1 MNTITQKEINYLL
14 EILAKSTT
22 KQSDL
27 YAFIIDFLGEH
38 LLYTHSNFPLKTLYI
53 LAKKEGFD
61 FENDFEQLLKR
72 LDTLL
77 EKNLHSEIKE
87 AKAQLFETLLSSNFK
102 KKKEQFDKVETSIY
116 KCLSA
121 YIFGLTRGLEIFYT
135 YSLDN
140 VKEPEVFIEYAN
152 TLHVKLL
159 EAIFNESEK
168 ALLQTKLK
176 EIMSVYL
183 SLYARYLYM

>member
-1 MNTITQKEINYLL
+1 MKSTKLKQIDYILEFLSKGEQKESKIY
-14 EILAKSTT
+14 ESIL
-22 KQSDL
+22 
-27 YAFIIDFLGEH
+27 DFLGEQ
-38 LLYTHSNFPLKTLYI
+38 LLYTSSSFSRKSLITL
-53 LAKKEGFD
+53 ANKEGFAL
-61 FENDFEQLLKR
+61 ENDFDAMLKR

-77 EKNLHSEIKE
+77 QENLHAEIKE
-87 AKAQLFETLLSSNFK
+87 AKSQLFETLISSNFK

-116 KCLSA
+116 KCLSS
-121 YIFGLTRGLEIFYT
+121 YIFGLTRGLEIFYI

-152 TLHVKLL
+152 TLHVKLF
-159 EAIFNESEK
+159 EEIFNESEK
-168 ALLQTKLK
+168 ALLEEKLK

>member
-1 MNTITQKEINYLL
+1 MNKEINYII
-14 EILAKSTT
+14 EYLAKRGE
-22 KQSDL
+22 KQSSF
-27 YAFIIDFLGEH
+27 YADILEFLNEH
-38 LLYTHSNFPLKTLYI
+38 LLYTSSSFSSAKLLLLAQKNGYKLEDNFD
-53 LAKKEGFD
+53 AM
-61 FENDFEQLLKR
+61 LKR

-77 EKNLHSEIKE
+77 QENLPSAIKE
-87 AKAQLFETLLSSNFK
+87 AKTQLFETLLSSNFK

-121 YIFGLTRGLEIFYT
+121 YIFGLTRGLEIFYA

-140 VKEPEVFIEYAN
+140 VKEPEVFIKYAN

-159 EAIFNESEK
+159 EAVFNESEK